1 MERYSLLQKKSLRV
15 FGPYISNMFKKIL
28 NFSAF
33 LLAGCAAFFSVKG
46 IALLFSASFY
56 SVAIMAGS
64 LEIAKLVSASYLY
77 RHWYKI
83 NKILR
88 AYMLSAV
95 ILLMG
100 ITSLGIFG
108 FLSDAFQRN
117 FSQYSSNVSKAQA
130 LKTQQNFIVSQI
142 DFNKSKLKDLIELQK
157 TYQGSLD
164 SVIKQDVTTTK
175 TTSGGLFSSGKTEK
189 ITDTKL
195 VDSKNKIV
203 ESSQQNINSLFSQIG
218 IVSSELQNLGEQA
231 SRLSQEIM
239 VLESDNTKGEI
250 GTFKFVA
257 EAFGMNIENAVRLF
271 IILIVI
277 VFDPLAVALVIAYNS
292 LLNKKDI
299 IEIEKPAEKPTEKP
313 VVKIIE
319 KRIEKPIIEKPVEKS
334 KDLDIETASGLE
346 EPDRTNYSSKTL
358 KNKLGQDLNEYW
370 RGNIKYRKR

>member
-1 MERYSLLQKKSLRV
+1 
-15 FGPYISNMFKKIL
+15 MFKRIL
-28 NFSAF
+28 NLSAF

-46 IALLFSASFY
+46 IALLFSASFW
-56 SVAIMAGS
+56 SVGIMAGS

-77 RHWYKI
+77 RYWDSI
-83 NKILR
+83 NKVLR
-88 AYMLSAV
+88 TYMLCAT

-117 FSQYSSNVSKAQA
+117 FSQYSLNVNKVQA
-130 LKTQQNFIVSQI
+130 LKSQQTFVTSQV

-164 SVIKQDVTTTK
+164 SAVKQDVTVTK
-175 TTSGGLFSSGKTEK
+175 TSSGGLFSSGKTEK
-189 ITDTKL
+189 VTDNKL
-195 VDSKNKIV
+195 LDSKNKII
-203 ESSQQNINSLFSQIG
+203 EGSQQNINSLFNQIG
-218 IVSSELQNLGEQA
+218 IVSSELQNLEQQA
-231 SRLSQEIM
+231 SKLAQDIM

-257 EAFGMNIENAVRLF
+257 EAFGMKIENAVRLF

-299 IEIEKPAEKPTEKP
+299 IE
-313 VVKIIE
+313 V
-319 KRIEKPIIEKPVEKS
+319 EKPVEKIVE
-334 KDLDIETASGLE
+334 KVIEKPVTV
-346 EPDRTNYSSKTL
+346 L
-358 KNKLGQDLNEYW
+358 KEIFHQYKRGTKKKHNPEVADPNLN
-370 RGNIKYRKR
+370 